1 MMHIKFS
8 QITPLARLI
17 LRELKKGDLAILKAK
32 EEDLIDLIGGV
43 FRENIEEENRLT
55 EDARKLLEAN
65 KKKIG
70 LNIDEERALSM
81 IKKQLAKE
89 RNFVL

>member
-1 MMHIKFS
+1 MRIKQTQFGA
-8 QITPLARLI
+8 LAKHVVKQ
-17 LRELKKGDLAILKAK
+17 LRQKKLALFQKGD
-32 EEDLIDLIGGV
+32 EELMALIADLFQKNAAEEEKLID
-43 FRENIEEENRLT
+43 
-55 EDARKLLEAN
+55 DARKLLEQN
-65 KKKIG
+65 RKKIG